1 MTGKDD
7 FLAQLE
13 DYLDTAE
20 GSTILPHAVRD
31 AIRAE
36 LPSTRQVG
44 PLRGPMR
51 IFAMATQLPRSSR
64 YGLAAAVVAIALV
77 GGASFLVGSNH
88 ATTSP
93 TSSPAS
99 SQATTA
105 IDDLIAA
112 WNAGNGQ
119 EAAALYWSALP
130 YVRLMVNND
139 TITTLTTPADIAA
152 AVTTWHNQ
160 GAVITRTGDV
170 LTQGKYVA
178 ATVTWTSSQGTFNG
192 AEVISLNSD
201 GLIVGD
207 YRMGATAT
215 VAPGTAAGTDVV
227 KAITDAIHN
236 PVKPIVLR
244 LGAATPDD
252 FATDTKVWQFE
263 GDVSEA
269 LLVDGRSSLVPP
281 SNASQP
287 TDSYAHAVVTQG
299 PFVLYSA
306 TAGDEGFNILWLTK
320 DGLIQYSWDIR
331 DTIAP
336 APTASGS

>member
-13 DYLDTAE
+13 DYLDNAE

-31 AIRAE
+31 AVRVE

-88 ATTSP
+88 ATTP
-93 TSSPAS
+93 PGSSQPAS
-99 SQATTA
+99 SPSAATA
-105 IDDLIAA
+105 VLDDLIAA
-112 WNAGNGQ
+112 WNAGNTQ
-119 EAAALYWSALP
+119 EAAALYWSAQP
-130 YVRLMVNND
+130 YVRLMVNNG
-139 TITTLTTPADIAA
+139 TVTTLTSTADITS
-152 AVTTWHNQ
+152 AVNTWHSQ

-170 LTQGKYVA
+170 LTQGSYVA
-178 ATVTWTSSQGTFNG
+178 TTVTWTSSQGTFNG
-192 AEVISLNSD
+192 AEVLHLD
-201 GLIVGD
+201 GNGLVLGE
-207 YRMGATAT
+207 YRMGATSA
-215 VAPGTAAGTDVV
+215 VAPGTAAGADVV
-227 KAITDAIHN
+227 KALTDAIHN
-236 PVKPIVLR
+236 PMKAISLR
-244 LGAATPDD
+244 FGAATPDA

-263 GDVSEA
+263 GDVSGDVAADGQSA
-269 LLVDGRSSLVPP
+269 LAGPL
-281 SNASQP
+281 NFYQAK
-287 TDSYAHAVVTQG
+287 DSYVHAVTTQG

-306 TAGDEGFNILWLTK
+306 TAGDQGFNILWLTG

-331 DTIAP
+331 AP
-336 APTASGS
+336 ITTGG